1 MFSAFDQSRNTV
13 QFPINAGVTAK
24 IGAVRGVADAAMAA
38 TTAAAFAAAVGGIVV
53 LAADILLVLTMVVV
67 C

>member
-13 QFPINAGVTAK
+13 PFPINAGVTAK

-38 TTAAAFAAAVGGIVV
+38 TTAAAFAAAVGGAV
-53 LAADILLVLTMVVV
+53 ADILLVLTMVVV